1 MNTETE
7 TLVTIIPDYACREN
21 EDMTVITTCSIRN
34 GKVVKV
40 IIQHGHVAKD

>member
-1 MNTETE
+1 MNIETE

-21 EDMTVITTCSIRN
+21 EAMTVITTCGIRN

-40 IIQHGHVAKD
+40 TIQHGHVAKD